1 MEEQDKQAVADLQER
16 RRPRRRSW
24 WYMVQIDVKRWLHRR
39 TMLFLRDNC
48 GLNSLCEDRYI
59 KLTRLGTHRI
69 LIHYARLMQC
79 LYYNILMNE
88 VGMKSWEEYTEK
100 DREKV
105 RALIDNIVELCRSSI
120 PRMFKFIAISR
131 YMDFVASSL
140 ERVPDYNNTN
150 PIRADIP
157 FGETMGLKTSLAQ
170 ALPLERR
177 RESYEST
184 CGMPLACRPF
194 RTPPLMLTQSH
205 SRSLTVQ
212 SISTTTPS
220 QNSQRRRI
228 LWIAYSMHS
237 CGDASSETQN
247 DWETGAT
254 SPPATVTWAAR
265 LLPATDERRWQRRIG
280 RPRRSEGHRS
290 PTRPTTWT
298 HGNNTYVAHL
308 ERKKKRESEAKKKR
322 RKGQQQDVISLEIYS
337 GRQENVL
344 RLSLSCFV
352 AGVFPRRKRL
362 GRGMSCGN
370 RKSVLERR
378 TMTQA
383 T

>member
-1 MEEQDKQAVADLQER
+1 MEGQDKQAVADLQER
-16 RRPRRRSW
+16 MRPRRRSW

-120 PRMFKFIAISR
+120 PRSPHDVVR
-131 YMDFVASSL
+131 
-140 ERVPDYNNTN
+140 ER
-150 PIRADIP
+150 RRHIP

-184 CGMPLACRPF
+184 CGMPLARRPF

-228 LWIAYSMHS
+228 LWIAYSMLVL
-237 CGDASSETQN
+237 GT
-247 DWETGAT
+247 
-254 SPPATVTWAAR
+254 
-265 LLPATDERRWQRRIG
+265 ERD
-280 RPRRSEGHRS
+280 PEDF
-290 PTRPTTWT
+290 
-298 HGNNTYVAHL
+298 
-308 ERKKKRESEAKKKR
+308 
-322 RKGQQQDVISLEIYS
+322 GQKFLEIS
-337 GRQENVL
+337 FVGEDELRQL
-344 RLSLSCFV
+344 MLSPLTACRLQLIEP
-352 AGVFPRRKRL
+352 GDKNL
-362 GRGMSCGN
+362 N
-370 RKSVLERR
+370 L
-378 TMTQA
+378 
-383 T
+383 